1 MVTFQLAP
9 EPGENDVTACTQS
22 RPESIAPTRIAMS
35 DYFLLEVYV
44 HDLQFD
50 VPVQQDE
57 RAPAPLALA
66 FQFLDYPLLLTYA
79 RSPGAFGSESVI
91 RFSAGKSCILQEE
104 AEELQF
110 VLQQVRTAHS
120 AAKSTPL
127 ATCNTSHPMQHL
139 CWAQVPLYASLFHVG
154 TLPRPA
160 LIASGSTPLFIS
172 EPLQQS
178 MGSGRPSTAPAS
190 STMTPGL
197 ANAVL
202 REVPLVDL
210 SSGQVRRSELTLSIP
225 GLRG

>member
-1 MVTFQLAP
+1 
-9 EPGENDVTACTQS
+9 
-22 RPESIAPTRIAMS
+22 MS

-139 CWAQVPLYASLFHVG
+139 PPHA
-154 TLPRPA
+154 
-160 LIASGSTPLFIS
+160 TPLLGTGAAVCL
-172 EPLQQS
+172 PLPCRHAASPGPHRLRQH
-178 MGSGRPSTAPAS
+178 PA
-190 STMTPGL
+190 
-197 ANAVL
+197 
-202 REVPLVDL
+202 
-210 SSGQVRRSELTLSIP
+210 IHF
-225 GLRG
+225 